1 MKRISTGGLREKYD
15 RDPRSLPLVPPLLPV
30 PPVPQLSKDHS
41 LEARGA
47 MSTDGHSRD
56 ESGAVSRFMQSRT
69 SISVSHPSAI
79 PRPAVRSL
87 PMPPPICASQRSRIS
102 TSTRSSSPVSSSDV
116 ASSKYFHKT
125 TGSGRSSTSSY
136 GEESAPPPMPVPTH
150 NVVLGKH
157 IVPPKDLYKLDLSE
171 LQSGSP
177 DENKASVKPMA
188 FFGTDNIRT
197 PDDWRIVNTP
207 AEEHPPSLP
216 HPPRRLPIPSVKST
230 RRLSDTP
237 SIPEFSTVAPINAFT
252 SRRPKPTD
260 KPRVVG
266 VVSSLEPTPPSR
278 RSLGDVTAPHSST
291 LRGTNAVSTARQKR
305 MEQRSASVPR
315 QEPLTFRDMSQKAA
329 KALTEKTKRIGGMIS
344 WSAATALVE
353 RSISGRLSS
362 SHPTTCRCDIR
373 RRPRSY

>member
-1 MKRISTGGLREKYD
+1 
-15 RDPRSLPLVPPLLPV
+15 
-30 PPVPQLSKDHS
+30 
-41 LEARGA
+41 
-47 MSTDGHSRD
+47 
-56 ESGAVSRFMQSRT
+56 
-69 SISVSHPSAI
+69 
-79 PRPAVRSL
+79 
-87 PMPPPICASQRSRIS
+87 MPPPIPASQPWRIS
-102 TSTRSSSPVSSSDV
+102 TTTRSSSPVSSSDV
-116 ASSKYFHKT
+116 ASSKYFPKT

-157 IVPPKDLYKLDLSE
+157 IVSPKDLYKLDLSE

-177 DENKASVKPMA
+177 DEKTSVKPIA

-237 SIPEFSTVAPINAFT
+237 SIPEFSAVAPINAFT

-278 RSLGDVTAPHSST
+278 RSLGDATAPHSST

-329 KALTEKTKRIGGMIS
+329 KALTEKEKADR
-344 WSAATALVE
+344 WDDLLE
-353 RSISGRLSS
+353 RSDRAGGTIHLGTSEQLPSDDISLRYSASS
-362 SHPTTCRCDIR
+362 AQLLNGKSCIIFPLYAR
-373 RRPRSY
+373 